1 MLTLFAMSKPD
12 YEAEYFKLSE
22 KHSELSSDLT
32 EYKNEIVSLN
42 MQVDF
47 YKKKIEQKPPKDWT
61 MTLFGFV
68 AGILV
73 STGVW
78 VFITLMV

>member
-1 MLTLFAMSKPD
+1 MSKPD

-22 KHSELSSDLT
+22 KHSQTLSDLT

-47 YKKKIEQKPPKDWT
+47 YKKKSEQIPPKDRT
-61 MTLFGFV
+61 MTWFGFIV
-68 AGILV
+68 GLLV
-73 STGVW
+73 GTGVC
-78 VFITLMV
+78 VFWTLVL